1 MDLENK
7 IKELE
12 KVAVPPFPNAI
23 TLYTWKTNLARAV
36 VVAAGNPDYAKV
48 TNWINKIWSSDTMEA
63 LDDPGEDVFVM
74 LDFKLAEG
82 MEHMLHKGGEK
93 SKRVM
98 KEVHLKMEEASRKGS
113 ILKGRQIAWMIAESF
128 KTHDRSEL
136 LFSFD
141 HLSNL
146 SVHDLYL
153 TQAS

>member
-1 MDLENK
+1 M
-7 IKELE
+7 
-12 KVAVPPFPNAI
+12 VPAFPNAI

-36 VVAAGNPDYAKV
+36 IVAAGNPDYAKV
-48 TNWINKIWSSDTMEA
+48 TNWVTQIWRSDTMED

-113 ILKGRQIAWMIAESF
+113 IFKGRQIAWMISESF
-128 KTHDRSEL
+128 KTHD
-136 LFSFD
+136 
-141 HLSNL
+141 
-146 SVHDLYL
+146 
-153 TQAS
+153 